1 MRRVSVVSGVVMTLV
16 NRTKALAERLGRSKS
31 LTADVRTAPLQS
43 VPVEVPAQTQ
53 AQTRAVIERAV
64 PRRAVEPSIVTPV
77 DEQATNNRRA
87 KRKQTSLP
95 AMIAFQN
102 MRVTVPCTV
111 ADMSGTGA
119 KLTFTKSAINQY
131 GDLEHMP
138 KTFTL
143 ILKADRMQVESELM
157 WCHDGK
163 IGVRFLGP
171 PKPVDSRR

>member
-1 MRRVSVVSGVVMTLV
+1 MTLV
-16 NRTKALAERLGRSKS
+16 NRTKALAERLGRSKALAVDTHRPVQSASVQSS
-31 LTADVRTAPLQS
+31 LPAAAPMQT
-43 VPVEVPAQTQ
+43 PAQTRNLI
-53 AQTRAVIERAV
+53 ARAV

-77 DEQATNNRRA
+77 EEQATNNRRA
-87 KRKQTSLP
+87 KRKATALP
-95 AMIAFQN
+95 AMVSFQN

>member
-1 MRRVSVVSGVVMTLV
+1 MQT
-16 NRTKALAERLGRSKS
+16 
-31 LTADVRTAPLQS
+31 
-43 VPVEVPAQTQ
+43 PAQTRNLI
-53 AQTRAVIERAV
+53 ARAV

-77 DEQATNNRRA
+77 EEQATNNRRA
-87 KRKQTSLP
+87 KRKATALP
-95 AMIAFQN
+95 AMVSFQN